1 MSGKKVWVY
10 LAILAVVAGGVIVSE
25 VLVPRQAKE
34 GDSPPIFNLTPGGI
48 QKIVWQRGE
57 AFIELRKNKG
67 WEMVK
72 PLATP
77 ADPVVVEGVLQTL
90 RALKAERKFQPE
102 AKDLSPY
109 GLNPPATRIDFTDQ
123 GKTYELLLGAKTVA
137 GQTQYVKVAHLP
149 DIFLVE
155 AFSVKELDR
164 EVFALREKKLFSL
177 APDQIEGLEI
187 GVGKKTLLLE
197 KTAQGWL
204 EKGQPE
210 RRLNKNRVESLL
222 QDLTWVKA
230 REFLEGEKEDPG
242 WGLKEPALRIRLTG
256 AGKEKKE
263 EWLSIGVEAE
273 GKGFYGRSG
282 RYPAALIIDGE
293 MVKKIPTDLTGWE
306 EKLPPEKKSG
316 MPEAKKGS

>member
-1 MSGKKVWVY
+1 LSRKRVWVY
-10 LAILAVVAGGVIVSE
+10 LAILVVVAGGVIVSE
-25 VLVPRQAKE
+25 FFVPRQAKE
-34 GDSPPIFNLTPGGI
+34 DDTSPIFKLTPGGI
-48 QKIVWQRGE
+48 ENIVWRRGE
-57 AFIELRKNKG
+57 AVIELRKNKG

-72 PLATP
+72 PLSTP
-77 ADPVVVEGVLQTL
+77 ADPMVVEGVLQAL
-90 RALKAERKFQPE
+90 SDLKAERKFQSE
-102 AKDLSPY
+102 GKDLSPY
-109 GLNPPATRIDFTDQ
+109 GLNPPSTRIVFTSQ

-137 GQTQYVKVAHLP
+137 GQTQYVQVSHLP
-149 DIFLVE
+149 DIYLVE
-155 AFSVKELDR
+155 AFTVKELDR
-164 EVFALREKKLFSL
+164 ETLALREKRVFSL
-177 APDQIEGLEI
+177 AADQIEGLEI
-187 GVGKKTLLLE
+187 GVGEKNLLLE
-197 KTAQGWL
+197 KTAQGWV

-230 REFLEGEKEDPG
+230 REFLEGEREDPG

-293 MVKKIPTDLTGWE
+293 MVKKIPTDLAGWE